1 MSLTGLE
8 NIYQKL
14 DHMQVQLDN
23 KLDKTDDYIENLE
36 SLLYQQE
43 KYLQE
48 TAEKLELAIQHNA
61 NSISAESTRRKLVD
75 DSIIDVIIQE
85 NTDRIST
92 ESTRRKLVDDSLSIQ
107 LQDIKSKLHVAEKT
121 ITQHTLYI
129 KKLHERKPSC
139 QYSVE

>member
-8 NIYQKL
+8 KIYQKL

-129 KKLHERKPSC
+129 KKLSC

>member
-8 NIYQKL
+8 KIYQKL

-129 KKLHERKPSC
+129 KKLHERKASC